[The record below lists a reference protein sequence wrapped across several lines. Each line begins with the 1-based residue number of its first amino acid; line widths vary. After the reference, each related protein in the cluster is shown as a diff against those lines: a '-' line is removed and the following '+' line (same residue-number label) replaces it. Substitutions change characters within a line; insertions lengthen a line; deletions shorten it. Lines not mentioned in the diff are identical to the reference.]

1 MRSSRAA
8 TFSRG
13 LALARA
19 IVASSSASVV
29 RYLACARRRALAAQ
43 PGSCGREAGKTDTEP
58 P

>member
-29 RYLACARRRALAAQ
+29 RYLARARRRALAAQ
-43 PGSCGREAGKTDTEP
+43 PGSYGTREANAEP